1 MSRCF
6 PFPPPGYEKKT
17 RTDDVDLPKKE
28 KHKEKKHK
36 KDKKDKEKKDKE
48 KKEKR
53 EKEGRD
59 KKSKDKDKKEKKREK
74 KKDKDKDKDK
84 DKGRDRDTSKT
95 STADGTGLPGQAEGL
110 NAGKLQKEI
119 KPDKKDAFVD
129 NKIIKQYTG
138 NNGEMAREI
147 NHQAKENKDSKFLL
161 EFERRIKDDNGAASN
176 QLVQKFT
183 NADHRKDEGTI
194 RLLARNSG
202 TLHDD
207 SEKLKDKRFDAKK
220 IEGKGINAQVRPFE
234 NATVQNHAGNFH
246 PNSDR
251 GFNAKKIEGKAI
263 NAEVRPFGNATVQN
277 HAGNL
282 HPNADRGFDAK
293 KIEGKGINA
302 EVRPFRNATVQ
313 NHAGNLHPNADRGFD
328 AKKIEGKGINAE
340 VRPFGNATVQNH
352 AGNFHP
358 KADGM
363 PKFLGK
369 YIDRNS
375 EATVGGKE
383 KIDEKKD
390 KTVGG
395 NEKINEKKEEGKEKV
410 KEKKEEGKEKD
421 KKKKDDKRGEKRKNK
436 EEKKGHGKDKDRD
449 KKKEKT
455 KGHTEVK
462 TTEQNKLKESNNV
475 GPIHSNSFTRISKNS
490 HENSVGIESNN
501 VGPIHS
507 NSFTQISKNSHENS
521 VGVENSKKRKEID
534 SNGVPHA
541 NENWPSKLPRSSSS
555 HPFTENG
562 RILEPCKMSIPNAS
576 DRPEV
581 AVSSAKIENTE
592 CKINGFIEAQPLAVP
607 SNKTHATTMPAVP
620 LIEASSKSPHPDT
633 KYLNHIYSVPK
644 VEWSALDDQ
653 EWLFD
658 NSISQERKPMVTSE
672 AGETPQVWAEVVH
685 LEPADVFA
693 LPYVI
698 PY

>member
-17 RTDDVDLPKKE
+17 RTDDVDLLRKE
-28 KHKEKKHK
+28 KKREKKHK
-36 KDKKDKEKKDKE
+36 KDKDKE

-53 EKEGRD
+53 EKREKEGRE
-59 KKSKDKDKKEKKREK
+59 KKPKDKDKKEKNREK
-74 KKDKDKDKDK
+74 KKDKDKDKVK
-84 DKGRDRDTSKT
+84 DRDRDKSKT
-95 STADGTGLPGQAEGL
+95 CTADGKGLAGQAEGL

-119 KPDKKDAFVD
+119 KPDKKDVFVD

-138 NNGEMAREI
+138 NNGEMAKEI
-147 NHQAKENKDSKFLL
+147 NHLAKENKDSKFLL
-161 EFERRIKDDNGAASN
+161 EFERRIKDDDNGATGN

-183 NADHRKDEGTI
+183 NADHRKDEGTV
-194 RLLARNSG
+194 RFLARNSG
-202 TLHDD
+202 IFSDD
-207 SEKLKDKRFDAKK
+207 SEKLEDK
-220 IEGKGINAQVRPFE
+220 V
-234 NATVQNHAGNFH
+234 
-246 PNSDR
+246 
-251 GFNAKKIEGKAI
+251 
-263 NAEVRPFGNATVQN
+263 
-277 HAGNL
+277 L
-282 HPNADRGFDAK
+282 DAK

-302 EVRPFRNATVQ
+302 EVRPFGNATAQ
-313 NHAGNLHPNADRGFD
+313 NHTGNFHLKADGGFD
-328 AKKIEGKGINAE
+328 AKKIERKGINAE

-352 AGNFHP
+352 AGNFRP
-358 KADGM
+358 KADGI
-363 PKFLGK
+363 PKLLGK
-369 YIDRNS
+369 YIDRNW

-383 KIDEKKD
+383 KVDEKKD
-390 KTVGG
+390 RTVGG
-395 NEKINEKKEEGKEKV
+395 KEKIYEKKEEGKEKVMEKKEEGKDKV

-455 KGHTEVK
+455 KEYSLVK

-475 GPIHSNSFTRISKNS
+475 GPIHT
-490 HENSVGIESNN
+490 
-501 VGPIHS
+501 

-521 VGVENSKKRKEID
+521 VVENSKKRKEIE
-534 SNGVPHA
+534 SNGVPRA

-562 RILEPCKMSIPNAS
+562 RILEPCKISIPNAS

-581 AVSSAKIENTE
+581 AVSSSKMDNKE
-592 CKINGFIEAQPLAVP
+592 CKINGFIEAQPHAVP
-607 SNKTHATTMPAVP
+607 SNKTHTTTMPALPV
-620 LIEASSKSPHPDT
+620 IEASTKPPHPDT

-644 VEWSALDDQ
+644 VEWSVLDDQ

-658 NSISQERKPMVTSE
+658 SSISQERKPMVKSSDD
-672 AGETPQVWAEVVH
+672 GETPQVWAEAVH
-685 LEPADVFA
+685 LKPADVFA